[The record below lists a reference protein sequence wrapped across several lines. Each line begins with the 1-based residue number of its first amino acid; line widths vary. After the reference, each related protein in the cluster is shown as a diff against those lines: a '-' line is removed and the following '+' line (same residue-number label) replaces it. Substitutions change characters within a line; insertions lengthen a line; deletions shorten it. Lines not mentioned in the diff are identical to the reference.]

1 MERQGTAECRPE
13 SQQKEVFEMASW
25 IRSTV
30 KRLGS
35 ALETKQVSPVEYHQ
49 ARLLGDPV
57 ARYDHKRKYAKKVD
71 NRTAYSGTFDI
82 AA

>member
-1 MERQGTAECRPE
+1 
-13 SQQKEVFEMASW
+13 MASW
-25 IRSTV
+25 IRDAV
-30 KRLGS
+30 RRLGS

-57 ARYDHKRKYAKKVD
+57 ARFDHSGNYGPRKG
-71 NRTAYSGTFDI
+71 NRTASRRDLDV